1 MTVTTDIGGQIELAF
16 PPQFPDAKVNQIS
29 YATTPILQLSNDG
42 EDSSVA
48 HGSGFFWRSKGEV
61 FLISA
66 RHVFTGLHPFSDE
79 LISNKGYIPE
89 RFKVFPLVR
98 FTPTIQSRI
107 EHSFST
113 NIKAKNLFE
122 DPQFKE
128 LKTDIAAVKLKL
140 DLPEKVFCLNDTNVF
155 EDLLSHVGFEC
166 TVVGYPLPN
175 SVGLMTPVYRK
186 GSIASEPRLAIDGK
200 PMFLLDATTA
210 PGFSGSPVFQI
221 HIGPAPV
228 ANEDGSLRVLA
239 SSILTTKFVG
249 VYAGRLQHQ
258 HFGGEVPFV
267 FYGNRIPYILGDA
280 S

>member
-1 MTVTTDIGGQIELAF
+1 VIDPTDIGGQVELAF
-16 PPQFPDAKVNQIS
+16 PAQFPDAKVNQIS
-29 YATTPILQLSNDG
+29 YATTPILQFSNDG
-42 EDSSVA
+42 EDNLVS

-61 FLISA
+61 FLVSA

-79 LISNKGYIPE
+79 LMSSSGYIPE
-89 RFKVFPLVR
+89 RFKVFPFVQ
-98 FTPTIQSRI
+98 FTPTIQTRI
-107 EHSFST
+107 EHPFAT
-113 NIKAKNLFE
+113 NILAKNLFE

-128 LKTDIAAVKLKL
+128 LRTDIAVVKLEL
-140 DLPEKVFCLNDTNVF
+140 DMPEKVLCLNDTNVF
-155 EDLLSHVGFEC
+155 ENLLSHVGFEC

-175 SVGLMTPVYRK
+175 LVGLMTPVYRK

-228 ANEDGSLRVLA
+228 VNEDGSLSVLT

-249 VYAGRLQHQ
+249 VYAGRLQNR

-267 FYGNRIPYILGDA
+267 FYGNRIPIILGGA